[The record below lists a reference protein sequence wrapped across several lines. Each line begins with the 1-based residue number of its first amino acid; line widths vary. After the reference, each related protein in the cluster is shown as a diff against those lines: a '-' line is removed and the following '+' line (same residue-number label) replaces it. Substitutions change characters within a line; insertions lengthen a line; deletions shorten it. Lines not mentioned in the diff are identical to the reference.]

1 MNKPP
6 KVILMGISSLIYD
19 TWMKETQFKK
29 YDGILDMLL
38 KNGVSLDGKVLDVG
52 IGTGLFEDFLK
63 GKGIQMDVIGV
74 DTDRKMLEEAK
85 KKGYLVMLANAEKL
99 PFEDESFDLVISID
113 MINSVT
119 DKEAVIQEIKRV
131 LKPGGYAII
140 SHFCNNYTKN
150 QVWKKMEVLTRPFKV
165 IDARVTGNVDNEL
178 TVAFLVKK
186 EE

>member
-1 MNKPP
+1 
-6 KVILMGISSLIYD
+6 MGISSLIYD

-29 YDGILDMLL
+29 YDGILDLL
-38 KNGVSLDGKVLDVG
+38 VKNKVPLEGKVLDVG
-52 IGTGLFEDFLK
+52 IGTGLFEDYLK
-63 GKGIQMDVIGV
+63 GRGIELDVIGV
-74 DTDRKMLEEAK
+74 DSDKKMVEEAK

-131 LKPGGYAII
+131 MKPGAYAII

-150 QVWKKMEVLTRPFKV
+150 QVWKKMEALTRPFKV
-165 IDARVTGNVDNEL
+165 VDAVITGNVDNEL

-186 EE
+186 ED

>member
-1 MNKPP
+1 
-6 KVILMGISSLIYD
+6 MGISSLIYD

-38 KNGVSLDGKVLDVG
+38 KNNVSLDGKVLDVG
-52 IGTGLFEDFLK
+52 IGTGLFEEYLK
-63 GKGIQMDVIGV
+63 GKGVILDVVGV
-74 DTDRKMLEEAK
+74 DVDKKMLEEAK

-113 MINSVT
+113 MINTASN
-119 DKEAVIQEIKRV
+119 KEAVVQEIKRV
-131 LKPGGYAII
+131 LKTGSYALI

-150 QVWKKMEVLTRPFKV
+150 QVWKKMEALTRSFKV
-165 IDARVTGNVDNEL
+165 IDAKVAGNVDNEL

-186 EE
+186 EESE